1 MKDYLIFLLKKA
13 IENKLSP
20 SETAELIIEDMLNP
34 DYYILIEWPESQDYM
49 EKEWFAEEAVL
60 HDNSSYFIPVKYLS
74 NE

>member
-1 MKDYLIFLLKKA
+1 MKDYLIFLLQKA

-20 SETAELIIEDMLNP
+20 SETAELIIEDMLKP

-60 HDNSSYFIPVKYLS
+60 HHNSSYFIPVKYLS